1 MDVNETPVAGH
12 TYIQILKSTVLIGS
26 SSVVTMGFAI
36 IRNKAM
42 AMLLGP
48 EGVGLLGIYSSIADI
63 AQTVAGLGIQSSG
76 VRQIAEA
83 VGTGDAGKIARTASV
98 LQRTSIAL
106 GIAGTI
112 MLAALA
118 FPVAWFTF
126 GDHQHVVGVALLS
139 LAILFR
145 LASAGQTALIQGLR
159 QISTLA
165 RINVLAAFFATV
177 TTIPLVYF
185 FGSEGIVPSLV
196 AAAAATLLTSWWYSR
211 QMLQNTQNLSA
222 PQFRQELA
230 GLVRLGFVFM
240 ISGLLTLGSAYVVR
254 IIVLQQG
261 GVMAAGLYQ
270 AAWAL
275 GSLYAGFI
283 LQAMGTDFYPR
294 LTAIA
299 GDHVACNRLV
309 NEQARVSILLAGPG
323 VLATLTFAP
332 FVMWLFYSPEFYAA
346 ADLLRWICLGMLL
359 RIIAWPMGY
368 IVLAKGEETI
378 FFWTEVAATA
388 VHIGLAWLLVSKFGL
403 AGSAAAFFGL
413 YLWHS
418 VLIYVFARKLT
429 GFRWSAENRSIGLI
443 FLVSSG
449 VIFCA
454 TVLLPLWQATVLGS
468 LAVLLSGLYSLKLL
482 IELLPPALLPWP
494 IRKWVLRSV

>member
-1 MDVNETPVAGH
+1 MSGNETPVAGD

-48 EGVGLLGIYSSIADI
+48 EGVGLIGIYSSIADI

-83 VGTGDAGKIARTASV
+83 AGTGDAGKIARTASV
-98 LQRTSIAL
+98 LQRVSIAL

-139 LAILFR
+139 LAIFFR

-159 QISTLA
+159 EISTLA
-165 RINVLAAFFATV
+165 RINVLAAFFTTV
-177 TTIPLVYF
+177 TTIPLVYL

-196 AAAAATLLTSWWYSR
+196 AGAAATLLTSWWYSR
-211 QMLQNTQNLSA
+211 QMLQNAPNLST

-230 GLVRLGFVFM
+230 GLVKLGFVFM

-261 GVMAAGLYQ
+261 GVAAAGLYQ

-294 LTAIA
+294 LTAISA
-299 GDHVACNRLV
+299 DHAACNRLV

-368 IVLAKGEETI
+368 IVLAKGEEAI

-418 VLIYVFARKLT
+418 ILIYVFARKLT

-449 VIFCA
+449 LIFCA
-454 TVLLPLWQATVLGS
+454 TVFLPLWQATALGS

-482 IELLPPALLPWP
+482 IELLPPELLPWP